1 MSRLSQ
7 EYHFYDAA
15 STSVRKAIGLYEME
29 KPLWAGSP
37 QVLDQLQ
44 QTTDQLLEA
53 LVDDPEVQTVLE
65 VFAISLFKAI
75 EQICDYRTDQV
86 DALTTNPITDIKS
99 STRATTQFYAD
110 LGIDELV
117 VQEPELFRI
126 HDEYPFSMMVSY
138 RGEPAKLTRLLGLS
152 TQLPPDATG
161 SHFPSLGK
169 DTRMHPKVI
178 LLFSRFPGWS
188 SHERKMML
196 NQIQRHE
203 LRHLLDYYYHNPRP
217 HSDMFERLKSK
228 KLLELAGFVNSD
240 IYQQSLVESSILYHF
255 NEQERQRLPENWS
268 ADIRA
273 ILTGINNVAGEVR
286 KSTLHQVLSQNRFW
300 ATLTSAT
307 QDMEAVATS
316 LQEVQGLLTKHSP

>member
-1 MSRLSQ
+1 MSRLSH

-15 STSVRKAIGLYEME
+15 STSVRQAIGLYEME
-29 KPLWAGSP
+29 RSLWAGSP
-37 QVLDQLQ
+37 QVLDQFQ

-65 VFAISLFKAI
+65 VFAISLFRAI
-75 EQICDYRTDQV
+75 EQICDYRSDHADT
-86 DALTTNPITDIKS
+86 LTTNPIADIKS
-99 STRATTQFYAD
+99 STGATAQFYAD

-117 VQEPELFRI
+117 TQEPEQFRI

-138 RGEPAKLTRLLGLS
+138 RGEPAKLANVLGLS

-161 SHFPSLGK
+161 IHFPSLGK
-169 DTRMHPKVI
+169 DARMHPKVI

-188 SHERKMML
+188 SHERRTLL

-203 LRHLLDYYYHNPRP
+203 LRHLLDYYYHCPQP
-217 HSDMFERLKSK
+217 QSDLFERLKSK

-240 IYQQSLVESSILYHF
+240 VYPLPLVESSILYHF
-255 NEQERQRLPENWS
+255 NEQERQRLPAHWS
-268 ADIRA
+268 ADIRT
-273 ILTGINNVAGEVR
+273 ILTGITDVTAAVR
-286 KSTLHQVLSQNRFW
+286 KSTLPQVLSQNRFW

-307 QDMEAVATS
+307 QDMEAVAAS
-316 LQEVQGLLTKHSP
+316 LQEVHSLLATHSP

>member
-75 EQICDYRTDQV
+75 EQICDYRTEQV

-99 STRATTQFYAD
+99 SPLATTQFYAD

-117 VQEPELFRI
+117 TQEPEQFRI

-138 RGEPAKLTRLLGLS
+138 RGEPAKLTSLLGLS

-161 SHFPSLGK
+161 VHFPSLGK

-178 LLFSRFPGWS
+178 LLFSRFNGWS
-188 SHERKMML
+188 SHERRDML
-196 NQIQRHE
+196 SQIQ
-203 LRHLLDYYYHNPRP
+203 
-217 HSDMFERLKSK
+217 
-228 KLLELAGFVNSD
+228 
-240 IYQQSLVESSILYHF
+240 LY
-255 NEQERQRLPENWS
+255 
-268 ADIRA
+268 
-273 ILTGINNVAGEVR
+273 
-286 KSTLHQVLSQNRFW
+286 
-300 ATLTSAT
+300 
-307 QDMEAVATS
+307 
-316 LQEVQGLLTKHSP
+316 